1 MKAQGRP
8 RVRARASARIVIFL
22 NPQEKAY
29 CNNPHGSDSKPA
41 VHSMYLS
48 YLSPPPPFISNP
60 PAGSSITG
68 CRSTSYTLLTR
79 YKSHTPLNRTNARA
93 FAWNPEESVSDTRT
107 AAFPMAA
114 KKTRFEGGKPR
125 GWIVERRAAASAK
138 ICTNGIRKAIPE
150 YRRGLLFY
158 GPLNYLWSSD
168 CSYEF
173 I

>member
-1 MKAQGRP
+1 MH
-8 RVRARASARIVIFL
+8 ARAIARIVIFL

-48 YLSPPPPFISNP
+48 YLFPPPPFISNL

-79 YKSHTPLNRTNARA
+79 YKSHAPLNRTNARA
-93 FAWNPEESVSDTRT
+93 AFAWRNPEESVSDTRT

-114 KKTRFEGGKPR
+114 KKTPFEGGKPR
-125 GWIVERRAAASAK
+125 GWIIERRAAAPAK

-150 YRRGLLFY
+150 YRQGFLFY
-158 GPLNYLWSSD
+158 GPLNYSWSSD
-168 CSYEF
+168 CLCES